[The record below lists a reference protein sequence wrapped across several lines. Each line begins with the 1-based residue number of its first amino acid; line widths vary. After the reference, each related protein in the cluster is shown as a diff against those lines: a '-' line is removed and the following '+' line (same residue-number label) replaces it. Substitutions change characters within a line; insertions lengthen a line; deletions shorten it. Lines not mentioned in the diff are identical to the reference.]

1 MTFLSRISMTPSLS
15 SLFTKTSRAFR
26 VWGLLVLL
34 SLSACEVDRLPET
47 AISDDVFWRT
57 ESDLKQAANYLY
69 TWMPNFTSADVWSDD
84 AFGLASNG
92 ISDGSRLPPATD
104 GGYNDPYRLIR
115 AANNIIEKAPRA
127 SGAVPAATIDRYV
140 AEARFFRALGYYNL
154 VQRYGAVPLITKTL
168 TDDAPEL
175 QAPAAPRE
183 QIFDLIYQD
192 LDFAAARLP
201 TPTALGTADYGRIPN
216 TGALAFKARVALF
229 EGTRSKF
236 HSYGDPAK
244 HLNAALVA
252 AKAVIDSRQHDLF
265 GNYFNLYQYEGEG
278 RQNREN
284 ILVRQFGVSAT
295 DRVSTHG
302 FYRGTLE
309 NGNMNP
315 TKALADAYLATDG
328 LPIDKSKVYKAPTA
342 TIEIFANRDTRM
354 SATFMKRGDP
364 MMATKPIFDVANLA
378 FNKTGYM
385 FRKFANIDDWNT
397 QASRIDY
404 PTLRYGE
411 VLVTFAE
418 ADFEL
423 DGQISDVA
431 LDLSVNL
438 TRARGGLP
446 KLTNAFVTANGLSM
460 REELRRERR
469 VELAMEGFR
478 YWDLMRWKTAEIELP
493 KPVLGIFFFR
503 SEWPPATV
511 ATTPDGFVVAQTAN
525 FRKFDP
531 ARDYL
536 FPLPINELSLNP
548 ALKQNPGW

>member
-1 MTFLSRISMTPSLS
+1 MIQSFSTILS
-15 SLFTKTSRAFR
+15 KTVAKPFR
-26 VWGLLVLL
+26 YAGVAALLLL
-34 SLSACEVDRLPET
+34 ASCEVDRLPET
-47 AISDDVFWRT
+47 AISDDVFWRS
-57 ESDLKQAANYLY
+57 EADLKQAANYLY
-69 TWMPNFTSADVWSDD
+69 TWMPSFNNADVWSDD

-92 ISDGSRLPPATD
+92 VSDGSRLPPATD
-104 GGYNDPYRLIR
+104 GGYNIPYALIR

-127 SGAVPAATIDRYV
+127 STASVSAIERYT
-140 AEARFFRALGYYNL
+140 AEARFFRALGYFQL
-154 VQRYGAVPLITKTL
+154 VQRYGGVPLILKTL
-168 TDDAPEL
+168 TDASPEL
-175 QAPAAPRE
+175 QQPAATRE
-183 QIFDLIYQD
+183 QVVDQMYQD
-192 LDFAAARLP
+192 LDFAALKLP
-201 TPTALGTADYGRIPN
+201 TPTQLGNADYGRISN
-216 TGALAFKARVALF
+216 TAALAFKARVALF
-229 EGTRSKF
+229 EGTRAKF
-236 HSYGDPAK
+236 HTYGEPAK
-244 HLNAALVA
+244 HLNVALAA

-265 GNYFNLYQYEGEG
+265 GNYFNLFQYEGEG

-284 ILVRQFGVSAT
+284 VMVRQFGVSLT

-315 TKALADAYLATDG
+315 TKVLVDAYLMKDG
-328 LPIDKSKVYKAPTA
+328 LPITKSPLYKTPT
-342 TIEIFANRDTRM
+342 TTLEIFANRDNRLSETV
-354 SATFMKRGDP
+354 MKRGDP
-364 MMATKPIFDVANLA
+364 MMATKPVFDVANLA

-404 PTLRYGE
+404 PVLRYAE
-411 VLVTFAE
+411 VLLTYAE

-423 DGQISDVA
+423 DNQISDA
-431 LDLSVNL
+431 DLELTVNRL
-438 TRARGGLP
+438 RTRGGIA
-446 KLTNAFVTANGLSM
+446 KLTNAFVAANGLDM

-478 YWDLMRWKTAEIELP
+478 YWDLIRWKTAETELP
-493 KPVLGIFFFR
+493 KPVLGIYFFK
-503 SEWPPATV
+503 SEFPPATV
-511 ATTPDGFVVAQTAN
+511 NLTPDNFVLVQTAN

>member
-1 MTFLSRISMTPSLS
+1 MTQSFNHTFLTLSRSL
-15 SLFTKTSRAFR
+15 RAG
-26 VWGLLVLL
+26 GLALLL
-34 SLSACEVDRLPET
+34 SLASCEVDRLPET

-57 ESDLKQAANYLY
+57 EADLKQAANYLY
-69 TWMPNFTSADVWSDD
+69 GWMPNFTAEDVWSDD
-84 AFGLASNG
+84 AFGLSSHP

-104 GGYNDPYRLIR
+104 LGGYNEPYRLIR

-127 SGAVPAATIDRYV
+127 TAAGTAVIERYT
-140 AEARFFRALGYYNL
+140 AEARFFRALGYFQL
-154 VQRYGAVPLITKTL
+154 VRRYGDVPLILKTL
-168 TDDAPEL
+168 TDESPEL
-175 QAPAAPRE
+175 QAAAAPRE
-183 QIFDLIYQD
+183 QVIDQIYAD
-192 LDFAAARLP
+192 LDYAAPRLP
-201 TPTALGTADYGRIPN
+201 TATALGNADYGRISN

-229 EGTRSKF
+229 EGTRAKF
-236 HSYGDPAK
+236 HTYGTPGK
-244 HLNAALVA
+244 HLTAAVAA

-265 GNYFNLYQYEGEG
+265 ANYFNLYQYEGEG

-315 TKALADAYLATDG
+315 TKALADAYLMRDG
-328 LPIDKSKVYKAPTA
+328 LPIDKSPLYKAPTA

-354 SATFMKRGDP
+354 SDTFMKRGDP
-364 MMATKPIFDVANLA
+364 MMATKPVFDVANLA

-411 VLVTFAE
+411 VLVTYAE
-418 ADFEL
+418 AVFEL
-423 DGQISDVA
+423 NGQISDA
-431 LDLSVNL
+431 DLDLSVNRL
-438 TRARGGLP
+438 RARGGVARLS
-446 KLTNAFVTANGLSM
+446 NAFVAANGLSM
-460 REELRRERR
+460 RDEIRRERR

-478 YWDLMRWKTAEIELP
+478 YWDLIRWKTAEIELP

-511 ATTPDGFVVAQTAN
+511 ATTPEGFILAQAAS
-525 FRKFDP
+525 FRKFNP

-536 FPLPINELSLNP
+536 FPLPINEIGLNP
-548 ALKQNPGW
+548 ALKQNPGWQ